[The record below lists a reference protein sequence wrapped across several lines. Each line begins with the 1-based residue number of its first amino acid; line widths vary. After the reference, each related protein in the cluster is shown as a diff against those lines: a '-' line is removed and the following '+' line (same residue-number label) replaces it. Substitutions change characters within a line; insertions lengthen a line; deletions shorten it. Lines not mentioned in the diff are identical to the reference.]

1 MYETQIIEIASYITE
16 SEQEE
21 QTEQELEQEQED
33 VQTPETEETQAEAD
47 NRKESD
53 ESETDASE
61 TGQPNGVS
69 ESATQ
74 TEQVVIAD
82 FGNIEELTAE
92 TNALL
97 VEQNELLVNLHG
109 GIITLNSLFGFLLG
123 MLAVVIFGGA
133 MNHDH
138 K

>member
-1 MYETQIIEIASYITE
+1 MDETEVL
-16 SEQEE
+16 QEE
-21 QTEQELEQEQED
+21 QTEQESEQELTTESEPEQESE
-33 VQTPETEETQAEAD
+33 QTTEAGETQAEAD
-47 NRKESD
+47 NRKEID
-53 ESETDASE
+53 EAETDTPE
-61 TGQPNGVS
+61 TGQSNGVP

-82 FGNIEELTAE
+82 FGNLEELTAE

-97 VEQNELLVNLHG
+97 VEQNALLANIHD
-109 GIITLNSLFGFLLG
+109 GIVSTNAILGFLLG